1 MSQHDPLIPPTPS
14 EDDYLR
20 RPLRPD
26 EDLPQAVDPIALFR
40 LWLAEAEQTEPN
52 DSNAMTLATVD
63 SGGLPDARM
72 VLLKEV
78 DARGF
83 VFYTNLSSAK
93 GRELAANPKAALL
106 FHWKSLRRQ
115 VRTRGA
121 VEAVTAEEADAY
133 FASRARHSQIGAWAS
148 DQSAPME
155 GRFAL
160 EKRVAEYGLKFGL
173 GPVPRPPH
181 WSGFRVLPESIEF
194 WRDRPFRLH
203 ERRLYL
209 RAEGGWTTQALYP

>member
-14 EDDYLR
+14 EADYLR
-20 RPLRPD
+20 RPLKAD
-26 EDLPQAVDPIALFR
+26 EDLPPAADPVALFR
-40 LWLAEAEQTEPN
+40 LWLAEADQSEPN
-52 DSNAMTLATVD
+52 DPNAMTLATVD
-63 SGGLPDARM
+63 GDGLPDARM

-78 DARGF
+78 DAGGF
-83 VFYTNLSSAK
+83 VFYTNLGSAK
-93 GRELAANPKAALL
+93 GRELASDPRAALL

-115 VRTRGA
+115 VRVRGA

-133 FASRARHSQIGAWAS
+133 FASRARASQIGAWAS

-160 EKRVAEYGLKFGL
+160 EKRIAEYGLKFGI

-181 WSGFRVLPESIEF
+181 WSGFRVLPDSIEF

-209 RAEGGWTTQALYP
+209 RGEDGWTTQALYP